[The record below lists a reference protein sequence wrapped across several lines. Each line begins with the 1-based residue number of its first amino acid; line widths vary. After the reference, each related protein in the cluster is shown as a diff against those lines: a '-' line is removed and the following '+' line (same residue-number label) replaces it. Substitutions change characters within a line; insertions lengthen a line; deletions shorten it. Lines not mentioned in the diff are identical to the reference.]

1 MSNLYV
7 KLIRFL
13 DAAKSRQG
21 FGVFAFFQKC
31 CCIHCRRE
39 SAELH
44 CPGPNVVSPDVARL
58 QAWNGRMGSTLKDG
72 IPICKHVA
80 IRTEFSGVG
89 TAEEALKTAVAPFNT
104 AMDKADEINLEFQ
117 SMGDWDSASRYVAML
132 NSPSTCRFGD
142 IMGLAGGKLRD
153 KLQAPVT
160 EEAGQVDSVLLGS
173 IHTFILMTRNRNSM
187 GLWFLFV
194 SIVSGGSDK
203 SRVAS
208 LCWQPGHTE
217 KNPRHLS

>member
-1 MSNLYV
+1 MLCLRMLPGY
-7 KLIRFL
+7 KL
-13 DAAKSRQG
+13 G
-21 FGVFAFFQKC
+21 M
-31 CCIHCRRE
+31 
-39 SAELH
+39 AE
-44 CPGPNVVSPDVARL
+44 
-58 QAWNGRMGSTLKDG
+58 MGSTLKDG

-89 TAEEALKTAVAPFNT
+89 TAEEALKAAVAPFNT

-132 NSPSTCRFGD
+132 NSPS
-142 IMGLAGGKLRD
+142 MGLAGGKLRD

-160 EEAGQVDSVLLGS
+160 EKEGQVDSVLLGS
-173 IHTFILMTRNRNSM
+173 IHTFISMTRNRNSM

-203 SRVAS
+203 SRVGS